1 MVTRREF
8 LQGSAGV
15 VSTATVTLLVT
26 RLIGCSTTD
35 NGTATSTGT
44 TVPACDGVGATSGV
58 ALGHTHDICVAASDL
73 TSPPAAGMTY
83 TTTPSVLNGLA
94 HTHSISLTQA
104 QLQAIQA
111 GQSVM
116 VETSSPSTAAIASHT
131 HSFAIV
137 RMAMPPAAPVGGGG
151 GGFGY

>member
-15 VSTATVTLLVT
+15 ASTATVTLLLT
-26 RLIGCSTTD
+26 RLIGCGTTD
-35 NGTATSTGT
+35 YGGGTATSTGT
-44 TVPACDGVGATSGV
+44 TLPSCDGVASTSTV
-58 ALGHTHDICVAASDL
+58 TLGHNHEVCVAASDL

-83 TTTPSVLNGLA
+83 TTTPASTDG
-94 HTHSISLTQA
+94 HTHSVSLSQA

-116 VETSSPSTAAIASHT
+116 VLTSSTESHT

-137 RMAMPPAAPVGGGG
+137 RMATTTPAQPVVGGGS
-151 GGFGY
+151 GYGY

>member
-8 LQGSAGV
+8 LRGSAGV

-26 RLIGCSTTD
+26 RLIGCGTTD

-44 TVPACDGVGATSGV
+44 TLPACDGVGATSGV
-58 ALGHTHDICVAASDL
+58 TLGHTHDVCVAASDL
-73 TSPPAAGMTY
+73 TSPQAAGMTY

-94 HTHSISLTQA
+94 HTHTISLTQA

-111 GQSVM
+111 GQTVM
-116 VETSSPSTAAIASHT
+116 VESSTPSTAAIESHT
-131 HSFAIV
+131 HSFVLV
-137 RMAMPPAAPVGGGG
+137 RMATAPAAPVVGGGG
-151 GGFGY
+151 GGY